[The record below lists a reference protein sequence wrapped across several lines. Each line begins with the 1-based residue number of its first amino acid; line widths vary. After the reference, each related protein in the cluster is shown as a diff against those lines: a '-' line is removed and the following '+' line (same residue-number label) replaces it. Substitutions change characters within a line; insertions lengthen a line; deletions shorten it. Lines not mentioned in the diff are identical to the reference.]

1 MKFFRTI
8 MKKLA
13 IQLTILSLGIL
24 SLEKTQAQTD
34 PSYRQYRF
42 NALTLN
48 PAQAGSNEYSDV
60 SVVGTQYWVG
70 MPGAPK
76 TATVSGN
83 FRVFDNF
90 GAGAT
95 FISDQTGP
103 VQSTSL
109 NLVGAYHL
117 KINNNWKI
125 SAGLKLSAINHSV
138 ITSELSTTVANDP
151 DMMNNLTTGLSY
163 NAGFGFLAYSK
174 KVYVGFSVP
183 RVASLRFNRMDMSNF
198 IDKKGGYITYA
209 GVNLELGQ
217 HLELRPSVMAVFGYG
232 GPLSMDINAVFTAKK
247 LIDFGLTYHLKGSI
261 GAIVGVNIK
270 DRFYVGYSYAYPMI
284 TMNKVSIQS
293 HELALRL
300 KFNKAVRSADSPRF
314 FN

>member
-1 MKFFRTI
+1 
-8 MKKLA
+8 MKKLT
-13 IQLTILSLGIL
+13 IKLIILSLGII
-24 SLEKTQAQTD
+24 SLETTNAQTD
-34 PSYRQYRF
+34 PSFRQYRF

-83 FRVFDNF
+83 LRVFENF
-90 GAGAT
+90 GVGAS

-103 VQSTSL
+103 AQSTSF
-109 NLVGAYHL
+109 NLLGAYHL

-125 SAGLKLSAINHSV
+125 SAGLKISAMNYSV
-138 ITSELSTTVANDP
+138 VTSELSTSTANDP
-151 DMMNNLTTGLSY
+151 DMMNNLSTGLTY

-174 KVYVGFSVP
+174 KVYVGFAMP
-183 RVASLRFNRMDMSNF
+183 RVSSLRFNNMDMSNF
-198 IDKKGGYITYA
+198 IDKKGGYISYA
-209 GVNLELGQ
+209 GVNLDLGKN
-217 HLELRPSVMAVFGYG
+217 LELRPSVMAMFGYG
-232 GPLSMDINAVFTAKK
+232 GPLSLDINAVFTAKK
-247 LIDFGLTYHLKGSI
+247 LIDFGLTYHLKGCI

-270 DRFYVGYSYAYPMI
+270 DRFYVGYSYAYPLNAL
-284 TMNKVSIQS
+284 NKVSIQS

-300 KFNKAVRSADSPRF
+300 KFNKAVRTADSPRF

>member
-1 MKFFRTI
+1 

-13 IQLTILSLGIL
+13 IQLTILSLGII

-34 PSYRQYRF
+34 PSYRQYQF

-48 PAQAGSNEYSDV
+48 PAQAGSNDYSDV

-76 TATVSGN
+76 TASVSGN

-103 VQSTSL
+103 VHSTSL

-174 KVYVGFSVP
+174 KLYVGFSVP

-270 DRFYVGYSYAYPMI
+270 DRFYVGYSYAYPMNA
-284 TMNKVSIQS
+284 MNKVSIQS

-300 KFNKAVRSADSPRF
+300 KFNKAVRTADSPRF